1 MRDEVMKK
9 YLKMV
14 PEELREMVS
23 GLSDDKHWA
32 LYIAL
37 LENEKMT
44 FGELRGE
51 FSEHQQT
58 LSNMLKDLANAGL
71 VIKKADRLKDMA
83 DKTKS
88 FYTPTDAGEM
98 FIESLM
104 DNMLLPEK
112 NKKPCYEKMKST
124 GIIYKDICLKQDSS
138 KTSEPGENM
147 LSGYSSTDGIKT

>member
-44 FGELRGE
+44 FGELKTE

-83 DKTKS
+83 DNKKS
-88 FYTPTDAGEM
+88 FYTPTDAGEV
-98 FIESLM
+98 FIESLI
-104 DNMLLPEK
+104 DNMLSPKK
-112 NKKPCYEKMKST
+112 NKKTYYKTLKST
-124 GIIYKDICLKQDSS
+124 GIIYKEIYLKQDSS
-138 KTSEPGENM
+138 KTSEPVKNM
-147 LSGYSSTDGIKT
+147 LSGYSSTSGIKT

>member
-44 FGELRGE
+44 FGELKGE

-83 DKTKS
+83 DKKKS
-88 FYTPTDAGEM
+88 FYTPTDAGEV

-104 DNMLLPEK
+104 DNMLSPEK
-112 NKKPCYEKMKST
+112 NKKPYHKKIKST
-124 GIIYKDICLKQDSS
+124 GIIYKDIHFNQNSI
-138 KTSEPGENM
+138 KTSGPVKNM
-147 LSGYSSTDGIKT
+147 LSGYSSTAGIKT